1 MPSQKF
7 DLIKNG
13 KFISGYYDL
22 KSSKEAKRQTTG
34 SAGRSI
40 NSQPT
45 PTTSNIFMEKGKDK
59 LDSIIKSIDDGIL
72 IDSLLGAGQGNE
84 LSGDFSA
91 NISLGY
97 RIKNGKLIGRIKNT
111 MLSGNAFDALSK
123 INHLSLETEN
133 IFGTINLPYLC
144 TNNVEIS
151 S

>member
-1 MPSQKF
+1 MAIKEPSPPFGISNFKSTF
-7 DLIKNG
+7 DTIELPEVTSKTN
-13 KFISGYYDL
+13 
-22 KSSKEAKRQTTG
+22 SS
-34 SAGRSI
+34 
-40 NSQPT
+40 
-45 PTTSNIFMEKGKDK
+45 
-59 LDSIIKSIDDGIL
+59 SIDDGIL